1 MHINYKNFINR
12 ILKFDNLYKNVDFE
26 KFNFEEREL
35 LKNLGYTNQQLN
47 FLNKYVNNKNYT
59 QNKNCFKI
67 KKIFS
72 IKKKIKFFVNI
83 LRALLSILKKKEN
96 FENFDTDI
104 IFFLSTSTVSQI
116 ETKKI
121 IKNFPKRL
129 LIIDKPVKKYNKYKL
144 LFPKSKIINIRNN
157 SKIID
162 LFFAL
167 IKSLKFKKKFLS
179 FKKINIHPDINFST
193 YFNFFLKIEIYKR
206 IIKTVKS
213 NNLFIDRGDGLGNNF
228 FISYFKKFNKKN
240 KVYSYTLG
248 GVSLGGDLIFAHYFY
263 SNIDV
268 LFCYGEADKKF
279 ITNLFSAN
287 KFKLLKKP
295 KYIIPVGSI
304 KNYGLNIINKNK
316 SLRKEK
322 INFLYIKSNRIIY
335 NGLDLKCFEKFC
347 YFVNTYFPYSN
358 ILVKER
364 PGIGAP
370 ENINLVDQKILKK
383 QNIFIK
389 ANKDP
394 VYYFN
399 KADFV
404 VGTTSIALSQAIY
417 HNIPTIILDNKIM
430 INSTLKFYSSIY
442 INSIDRLENYSKK
455 IIKINNIKKYNYKCK
470 NFIFKKVKS
479 EPSLKITNIIKN
491 KI

>member
-1 MHINYKNFINR
+1 MRINYKNFINR

-47 FLNKYVNNKNYT
+47 FLNKYVNDKNYSQNKNY
-59 QNKNCFKI
+59 FKI

-83 LRALLSILKKKEN
+83 FKTLLSILKKKEN

-104 IFFLSTSTVSQI
+104 IFFLSTSVESQI

-129 LIIDKPVKKYNKYKL
+129 IIIDKPIKKYNKYKL

-179 FKKINIHPDINFST
+179 FKKNNIHPNINLST

-206 IIKTVKS
+206 IIKNVKS

-304 KNYGLNIINKNK
+304 TNYGSNIINKNK
-316 SLRKEK
+316 SFRQKK

-347 YFVNTYFPYSN
+347 YFVNTYFPNSN

-364 PGIGAP
+364 PGITAP

-389 ANKDP
+389 TNKDP

-404 VGTTSIALSQAIY
+404 VGTASIALAQAIY

-442 INSIDRLENYSKK
+442 INSIDQLENYSKK

-479 EPSLKITNIIKN
+479 EPSLKIANFIKN